1 MARLTY
7 GQLEQVWIQG
17 GGSRALAPLMAAI
30 AMAESG
36 GDAGATNPTDN
47 NGTQTS
53 WGLWQISDGTH
64 NMPSADILTPLGN
77 ARAAVAK
84 YKSQGLG
91 AWGTYTSGAYRV
103 FYRGSVPPGQLPQ
116 GGTGGGGGGGDPQQA
131 QLASLWSDV
140 SGFDPLHPIWTAI
153 SDLFKAGVKS
163 DPLGAI
169 VRLLA
174 MIVSALDWFFVPS
187 HWARLAAFL
196 FGLILGIPG
205 LYALV
210 KTGSGGQYGDV
221 SLALGIL
228 LVTISGMCFFI
239 AFHNLPPDVKNISD
253 LTGWISASVREGK
266 PATWPPAQGVNA

>member
-84 YKSQGLG
+84 YHSQGLG

-103 FYRGSVPPGQLPQ
+103 FYRGNIPPGRLPQ
-116 GGTGGGGGGGDPQQA
+116 GGGSPTSATTTAWWSSIPGTGLLSGAGTLVQ
-131 QLASLWSDV
+131 DV
-140 SGFDPLHPIWTAI
+140 SHTLE
-153 SDLFKAGVKS
+153 
-163 DPLGAI
+163 
-169 VRLLA
+169 
-174 MIVSALDWFFVPS
+174 WFANPGNI
-187 HWARLAAFL
+187 ARIMAFF
-196 FGLILGIPG
+196 FGLLLGIPG
-205 LYALV
+205 LYALI
-210 KTGSGGQYGDV
+210 KTGSGGQYGDM

-228 LVTISGMCFFI
+228 LVTLAGICFFI
-239 AFHNLPPDVKNISD
+239 AFHNLPTDISN
-253 LTGWISASVREGK
+253 LGELLSWISASVREGK
-266 PATWPPAQGVNA
+266 PAAGPSFTPDTGLGKRVADTAGGVT